1 MHTRHSGR
9 AGSDA
14 LTRPIRKAA
23 PIVALAA
30 LAAVAPAQAQV
41 TLDVIGPHEYDLPV
55 DFKPFNVFVQ
65 YATFQDGDRQWDGD
79 GDRRRA
85 AKTRTIVGLSKYV
98 RFWTPESNPK
108 IGLAYEIIVPEVGVR
123 NSDARSSASGIGD
136 PITGFAAWYKPSPAS
151 TLGIQSFMQLPVGD
165 SDIGGGDVWKNL
177 TSLFWDVQMGRLTYT
192 ADAGFVFFGESTAA
206 DATPGTL
213 FHTNHRLGYQ
223 IDDAIEPFL
232 ALDYERQQ
240 GWRNR
245 AAGVKLPDSH
255 ETTAGLGVMFKY
267 YGNQSITV
275 RYSRGIDG
283 ESHGA
288 TDSFNLKY
296 VYAW

>member
-1 MHTRHSGR
+1 MQEEKPCR
-9 AGSDA
+9 AGS
-14 LTRPIRKAA
+14 L
-23 PIVALAA
+23 LAVVV
-30 LAAVAPAQAQV
+30 LAGSLGGTAPAQAQV

-65 YATFQDGDRQWDGD
+65 YATFQDGDRLWDRD
-79 GDRRRA
+79 GDRRHTSS
-85 AKTRTIVGLSKYV
+85 TRTIVGLSKYV

-123 NSDARSSASGIGD
+123 NSDARTSASGIGD
-136 PITGFAAWYKPSPAS
+136 PITGLALWYKPTPNS
-151 TLGIQSFMQLPVGD
+151 TLGFQSFMQVPVGD
-165 SDIGGGDVWKNL
+165 GDIGGGDVWKNL
-177 TSLFWDVQMGRLTYT
+177 SSLFWDVQFGKLTYT
-192 ADAGFVFFGESTAA
+192 ADAGFVFSGESTAA
-206 DATPGTL
+206 DASPGTL

-223 IDDAIEPFL
+223 LNDAIEPFI

-240 GWRNR
+240 GWKNR
-245 AAGVKLPDSH
+245 ATGLKVPEGH
-255 ETTAGLGVMFKY
+255 ETTAGIGVMFKC

-288 TDSFNLKY
+288 TDSLNLKY
-296 VYAW
+296 AYVW

>member
-1 MHTRHSGR
+1 MHKKQSGR
-9 AGSDA
+9 RRAVVPP
-14 LTRPIRKAA
+14 RPWR
-23 PIVALAA
+23 VALVAAA
-30 LAAVAPAQAQV
+30 LGAVAPVQAQV

-85 AKTRTIVGLSKYV
+85 ARTRTIVGLSKYV
-98 RFWTPESNPK
+98 RFWTPEANPK

-123 NSDARSSASGIGD
+123 NSDTRSSASGIGD
-136 PITGFAAWYKPSPAS
+136 PITGFAAWYKPGPNS
-151 TLGIQSFMQLPVGD
+151 TLGIQSFMQVPVGD
-165 SDIGGGDVWKNL
+165 QDIGGGDVWKNL
-177 TSLFWDVQMGRLTYT
+177 TSLFWDVQAGRLTYT
-192 ADAGFVFFGESTAA
+192 ADAGFVFFGESNAA
-206 DATPGTL
+206 DASPGTL

-223 IDDAIEPFL
+223 INEGIEPFI

-245 AAGVKLPDSH
+245 ATGVKVEASH

>member
-1 MHTRHSGR
+1 MHKKQSGR
-9 AGSDA
+9 SRAVVTS
-14 LTRPIRKAA
+14 RPWR
-23 PIVALAA
+23 VALVAAA
-30 LAAVAPAQAQV
+30 LGAVAPVQAQV

-79 GDRRRA
+79 GDRRRTA
-85 AKTRTIVGLSKYV
+85 RTRTIVGLSKYV

-123 NSDARSSASGIGD
+123 NSDTRSSASGIGD
-136 PITGFAAWYKPSPAS
+136 PITGFAVWYKPGANS
-151 TLGIQSFMQLPVGD
+151 TLGFQTFMQVPVGD
-165 SDIGGGDVWKNL
+165 QDIGGGDVWKNL
-177 TSLFWDVQMGRLTYT
+177 SSVFWDVQFGKLTYT

-223 IDDAIEPFL
+223 IDDAIEPFI

-240 GWRNR
+240 GWKNR
-245 AAGVKLPDSH
+245 AAGVKLPESH
-255 ETTAGLGVMFKY
+255 ETTAGIGVMFKY

-296 VYAW
+296 AYAW